1 MSGIFGVVSQS
12 NCTEALF
19 HGTDYHSHLGTEYGG
34 MAVLGH
40 DFARQIH
47 DLSQSQFK
55 SKFFDDY
62 AELKGNK
69 GIGVVS
75 ALDEQPIYLN
85 SRFGP
90 FCLATNGIIE
100 NAEAL
105 AAGLLKKGISF
116 SEVGRKGV
124 NMTELVAK
132 LIGQGSD
139 LVDGIEKMFDAI
151 DGSCSLLLLNRTG
164 IYAARDRL
172 GYTPLIVGR
181 NSDGWAVTS
190 ETCAFTNLGFEVVKE
205 LRPGEV
211 VLINE
216 DGIVQ
221 RHPGKGRTHQI
232 CSFLWIYTGFPA
244 SSYEGINVEVVRE
257 RCGRSLA
264 RRDTDIRVDLVAGI
278 PDSGLA
284 HGLGYAMES
293 AKPFRRPLV
302 KYTPGYGR
310 SYTPP
315 SQQTRDLI
323 AKMKLIPIKEVIE
336 GNSIVVCEDSI
347 VRGTQLKNFTI
358 KKLWDC
364 GAKEIH
370 VRPACPP
377 LMFPCVFNLSTRSI
391 DELAARK
398 AICSLEGHDPTDV
411 SEYIDHSSDKYEQM
425 VDWIAKDLGVTTL
438 RYQTVDDMVEAI
450 GLPREKLCLY
460 CWTGQCPKAA
470 CPKAATDVVEIKGKG
485 RKKKAA
491 AEEVSQQR
499 LW

>member
-1 MSGIFGVVSQS
+1 MSGIFGAVTKAD
-12 NCTEALF
+12 CAEILF
-19 HGTDYHSHLGTEYGG
+19 HGTDYHSHLGTQYGG
-34 MAVLGH
+34 MAVLGQE
-40 DFARQIH
+40 FAREIH
-47 DLSQSQFK
+47 DLRQSQFK
-55 SKFFDDY
+55 SKFFEDY
-62 AELKGNK
+62 GRMKGNK

-75 ALDEQPIYLN
+75 AFDEQPIYLN

-100 NAEAL
+100 NADDL

-116 SEVGRKGV
+116 SEVSYKGV
-124 NMTELVAK
+124 NTTELIAK
-132 LIGQGSD
+132 LINQGID
-139 LVDGIEKMFDAI
+139 LVNGIEKMFDAI
-151 DGSCSLLLLNRTG
+151 EGSCSLLLLNRTG
-164 IYAARDRL
+164 IYAARDRF

-181 NSDGWAVTS
+181 GDDGWAVTS
-190 ETCAFTNLGFEVVKE
+190 ETCAFPNLGFEAVKHVE
-205 LRPGEV
+205 PGEII
-211 VLINE
+211 LINE

-221 RHPGKGRTHQI
+221 RRPGKARARQI

-244 SSYEGINVEVVRE
+244 SNYEGINVEVVRE
-257 RCGRSLA
+257 RSGRYLA
-264 RRDTDIRVDLVAGI
+264 RRDADIQVDLVSGI

-293 AKPFRRPLV
+293 GKPFRRPLV

-315 SQQTRDLI
+315 SQETRDLI
-323 AKMKLIPIKEVIE
+323 AKMKLIPIKEVID

-347 VRGTQLKNFTI
+347 VRGTQLKNYTI

-391 DELAARK
+391 HELAARK
-398 AICSLEGHDPTDV
+398 AIRELEGHDLVDV
-411 SEYIDHSSDKYEQM
+411 SEYIDYRSEKYANM

-450 GLPREKLCLY
+450 GQPREKLCLY
-460 CWTGQCPKAA
+460 CWTGKCPKAA
-470 CPKAATDVVEIKGKG
+470 CPKAAFDILDVKTAPG
-485 RKKKAA
+485 RKKTAK
-491 AEEVSQQR
+491 EDVDQQK